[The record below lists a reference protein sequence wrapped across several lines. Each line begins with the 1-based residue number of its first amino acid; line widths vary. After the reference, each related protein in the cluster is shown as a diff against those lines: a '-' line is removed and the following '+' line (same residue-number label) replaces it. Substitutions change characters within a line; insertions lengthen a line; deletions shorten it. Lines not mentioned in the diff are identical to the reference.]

1 MSAFDPKRTWASLN
15 GPQFNSYD
23 TPVQSLGGT
32 AMRRREFIAFLSG
45 AAIVWP
51 VIASAQQTDRI
62 RTVGILLGSTDNP
75 EVRRLLD
82 AFMESFKALG
92 WTEDRNARFDIRWTG
107 GNPQNNAAQAQELVR
122 QRPDVIFAAPS
133 NVVIALQKETH
144 SIPIV
149 FANVSDPIAQGV
161 VDNLA
166 RTGFS
171 NLEESLMGKWLQI
184 LKDAA
189 PGLRRAVLMIA
200 TINMASPIWYRKFK
214 DVAPTLAIEPISA
227 PIRNRNEIEGV
238 IKSAAAEPH
247 TALIVAGDT
256 MLSDPPLRRL
266 IIDLAAT
273 YRLPA
278 LYGELTFAQD
288 GGLIAYG
295 IDRIDPF
302 KRAASYV
309 DRILRG
315 EKPSDLPVQQ
325 PSKFQFVINLKTAKA
340 LGLELPL
347 TLQMTA
353 DEVIQ

>member
-1 MSAFDPKRTWASLN
+1 
-15 GPQFNSYD
+15 
-23 TPVQSLGGT
+23 
-32 AMRRREFIAFLSG
+32 MRRRHFMALLSG
-45 AAIVWP
+45 VSLVWP
-51 VIASAQQTDRI
+51 FAAGAQQTERI
-62 RTVGILLGSTDNP
+62 RNVGILLGSTDNP

-82 AFMESFKALG
+82 AFMESFKQLG
-92 WTEDRNARFDIRWTG
+92 WVKDRNVQFDIRWTG
-107 GNPQNNAAQAQELVR
+107 GSLQNNAVQAQELVR

-166 RTGFS
+166 RPTGNLTGFS

-184 LKDAA
+184 LKEAA

-200 TINMASPIWYRKFK
+200 TINAASPIWYRMFK
-214 DVAPTLAIEPISA
+214 NVAPTLAIEPISA
-227 PIRNRNEIEGV
+227 PIRKRDEIEGV
-238 IKSAAAEPH
+238 IKSAAADPH

-273 YRLPA
+273 YQLPV

-295 IDRIDPF
+295 IDRIEPF
-302 KRAASYV
+302 QRAASYV

-340 LGLELPL
+340 LGLDLPL

>member
-1 MSAFDPKRTWASLN
+1 
-15 GPQFNSYD
+15 
-23 TPVQSLGGT
+23 
-32 AMRRREFIAFLSG
+32 MRRREFITFLSG
-45 AAIVWP
+45 AAIEWP
-51 VIASAQQTDRI
+51 IIASAQQTGRL

-82 AFMESFKALG
+82 AFMESFKSLG
-92 WTEDRNARFDIRWTG
+92 WTEDRNVRFDIRWSG
-107 GNPQNNAAQAQELVR
+107 GSPQNNAVQAQELVR

-133 NVVIALQKETH
+133 NVVIALQKDTH

-166 RTGFS
+166 RPTANITGFS

-184 LKDAA
+184 LKEAA
-189 PGLRRAVLMIA
+189 PGLQRAVLMIA
-200 TINMASPIWYRKFK
+200 TINAASPIWYRMFK
-214 DVAPTLAIEPISA
+214 DVAPTLGIEPVPA
-227 PIRNRNEIEGV
+227 PIRDHSEIEGV
-238 IKSAAAEPH
+238 IKSVAAEPH

-256 MLSDPPLRRL
+256 MLSDPPVRRL
-266 IIDLAAT
+266 IIDLAAR

-278 LYGELTFAQD
+278 LYGELAFAQD
-288 GGLIAYG
+288 GGLVAYG

-325 PSKFQFVINLKTAKA
+325 PTKFQFVINLKTAKA

>member
-1 MSAFDPKRTWASLN
+1 
-15 GPQFNSYD
+15 
-23 TPVQSLGGT
+23 
-32 AMRRREFIAFLSG
+32 MRRRHFMALLSG
-45 AAIVWP
+45 VSLVWP
-51 VIASAQQTDRI
+51 FAARAQQTERI
-62 RTVGILLGSTDNP
+62 RNVGILLGSTDNP

-82 AFMESFKALG
+82 AFMESFKQLG
-92 WTEDRNARFDIRWTG
+92 WVKDRNVQFDIRWTG
-107 GNPQNNAAQAQELVR
+107 GSPQNNAVQAQELVR

-166 RTGFS
+166 RPTGNLTGFS

-184 LKDAA
+184 LKEAA

-200 TINMASPIWYRKFK
+200 TINAASPIWYRMFK
-214 DVAPTLAIEPISA
+214 NVAPTLAIEPISA
-227 PIRNRNEIEGV
+227 PIRKRDEIEGV
-238 IKSAAAEPH
+238 IKSAAADPH

-256 MLSDPPLRRL
+256 MLSDPSLRRL

-295 IDRIDPF
+295 IDRIEPF
-302 KRAASYV
+302 QRAASYV

-340 LGLELPL
+340 LGLDLPL

>member
-1 MSAFDPKRTWASLN
+1 
-15 GPQFNSYD
+15 
-23 TPVQSLGGT
+23 
-32 AMRRREFIAFLSG
+32 MRRREFIALLGG
-45 AAIVWP
+45 AGTALP
-51 VIASAQQTDRI
+51 FAAHAQHTERI

-82 AFMESFKALG
+82 AFMESFTAFG
-92 WTEDRNARFDIRWTG
+92 WSEDRNVRFDIRWTG
-107 GNPQNNAAQAQELVR
+107 GNPQNNAVQAQELVR

-133 NVVIALQKETH
+133 NVVIAVQKETQT
-144 SIPIV
+144 IPIV
-149 FANVSDPIAQGV
+149 FANVSDPVAQGV

-166 RTGFS
+166 RPTGNLTGFS

-184 LKDAA
+184 LKEAA

-200 TINMASPIWYRKFK
+200 TINAASPIWYRMFK
-214 DVAPTLAIEPISA
+214 DVAPTLAIEPVSA
-227 PIRNRNEIEGV
+227 PIRGRNEIEGV
-238 IKSAAAEPH
+238 IKSSAAEPH
-247 TALIVAGDT
+247 SALIVAGDT
-256 MLSDPPLRRL
+256 MLSDPPMRRL
-266 IIDLAAT
+266 IIDLAAR

-278 LYGELTFAQD
+278 VYGEITFAKD

-309 DRILRG
+309 DRVLRG

-325 PSKFQFVINLKTAKA
+325 PSKFQFVINLKTARA

-353 DEVIQ
+353 DEVIE

>member
-1 MSAFDPKRTWASLN
+1 MK
-15 GPQFNSYD
+15 
-23 TPVQSLGGT
+23 
-32 AMRRREFIAFLSG
+32 RREFIALLGG
-45 AAIVWP
+45 AAIVHP
-51 VIASAQQTDRI
+51 IIARAQQTGRI
-62 RTVGILLGSTDNP
+62 PTVGILLGSTDNP
-75 EVRRLLD
+75 EIRRLLE
-82 AFMESFKALG
+82 AFMGSFKALG
-92 WTEDRNARFDIRWTG
+92 WTEDRNVRFDIRWTG
-107 GNPQNNAAQAQELVR
+107 GSPQNNAIQAQELVR
-122 QRPDVIFAAPS
+122 ERPDVIFAAPS
-133 NVVIALQKETH
+133 NVVIALQKETS

-149 FANVSDPIAQGV
+149 FANVSDPVVQGV

-166 RTGFS
+166 RPTGNLTGFS

-184 LKDAA
+184 LKEAS

-200 TINMASPIWYRKFK
+200 TINAASPIWYRMFNN
-214 DVAPTLAIEPISA
+214 VAPSLAIEAISA

-238 IKSAAAEPH
+238 IKSAAADPH

-288 GGLIAYG
+288 GDLIAYG

-315 EKPSDLPVQQ
+315 ERPSDLPVQQ
-325 PSKFQFVINLKTAKA
+325 PNKFQFVINLKTAKA
-340 LGLELPL
+340 LGLNLPL